1 MKLRTYMMNL
11 CCLLLLL
18 KGEFFI
24 SLCCSGIDSPI
35 HILIYSLIFLIYR
48 LEKPRMSL
56 VLWKPKEE
64 ILKVKEEKEQ
74 EKEQECSKK
83 RNGLLVAEPGMDVE
97 M

>member
-1 MKLRTYMMNL
+1 MS
-11 CCLLLLL
+11 
-18 KGEFFI
+18 FFI
-24 SLCCSGIDSPI
+24 YFCCTGFDSSI

-56 VLWKPKEE
+56 VLWKPKKE

-74 EKEQECSKK
+74 GKEEECSKK
-83 RNGLLVAEPGMDVE
+83 RNGLLVTEPGMDVE

>member
-1 MKLRTYMMNL
+1 MNL
-11 CCLLLLL
+11 CCLLLLWN
-18 KGEFFI
+18 GEFYCFFFAVG
-24 SLCCSGIDSPI
+24 SLLSI
-35 HILIYSLIFLIYR
+35 HISRQSSTFLIYR

-56 VLWKPKEE
+56 VLWKPKQE

-74 EKEQECSKK
+74 EKEQEHNKK